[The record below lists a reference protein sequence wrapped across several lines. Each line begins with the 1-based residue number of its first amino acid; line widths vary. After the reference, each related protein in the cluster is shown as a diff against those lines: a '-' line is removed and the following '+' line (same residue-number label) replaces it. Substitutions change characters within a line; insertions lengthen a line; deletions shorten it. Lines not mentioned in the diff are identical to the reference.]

1 MITVILIHFLRQIR
15 PSLALMPQKKG
26 TWLMNEKLRSEGF
39 GRMTLKRFGK
49 FQSQLASEYFFDHYT
64 VGNICK
70 ELT

>member
-1 MITVILIHFLRQIR
+1 
-15 PSLALMPQKKG
+15 
-26 TWLMNEKLRSEGF
+26 MNEKLRSEGF

-49 FQSQLASEYFFDHYT
+49 FQSQLAIEYFVDPYT